1 MLTWI
6 RADGSHLKNSLPA
19 GPPHLRKFISDL
31 PVIPAQ
37 NPRDLFYREA
47 AHQHVAQLGQ
57 LRLGPFPFGV
67 HGRLFV
73 LSRGALR
80 INDRGP
86 NDAE

>member
-1 MLTWI
+1 MGPVSKIPYRQARPTS
-6 RADGSHLKNSLPA
+6 ASLS
-19 GPPHLRKFISDL
+19 RTL